1 MNEHLRRLSIL
12 SVVALIFLSII
23 CFPNYTKAQDTSR
36 VDTSV
41 TIKDTISQQIGV
53 ASKDSVTAVISV
65 DIRLL
70 PKNKNA
76 KSQDTSRTD
85 TSKTAKDTANEKT
98 DENSTKTKSTGFFQ
112 KKFYGSTIS
121 QWLIALSIILGA
133 VIVGRILYWFF
144 TKIVR
149 IFTEKTETKLDDII
163 IDKIEEPIVAA
174 IVIAGFWWGISYLSF
189 AEATRKQIE
198 GFIYLIIILDVAW
211 LIVRTIDGLI
221 EEYIVPIVEESE
233 SNLDDA
239 ILPIARRG
247 FKVIVWVIAVVVGLN
262 NAGYDVATVLAGLGI
277 GGVALA
283 IGARTT
289 IMNIFGGLSV
299 LINQPFKI
307 GDRILISGHD
317 GYVQEIGL
325 SNTRLRTFIDDFLV
339 TIPNK
344 VFTDKEVV
352 NISAAAGVKGVFF
365 LNISTKTPG
374 NRITALTKFLQQLS
388 ITHEHLEGD
397 NKTTLQEFSDFS
409 VMVRYVF
416 YIKNDAPYWDTKT
429 ELGVR
434 IMEYFKENDIEFAQR
449 RMTFFTEE
457 TPPKPDDEIDDDKEE
472 TGFGF

>member
-1 MNEHLRRLSIL
+1 M
-12 SVVALIFLSII
+12 
-23 CFPNYTKAQDTSR
+23 
-36 VDTSV
+36 
-41 TIKDTISQQIGV
+41 
-53 ASKDSVTAVISV
+53 
-65 DIRLL
+65 
-70 PKNKNA
+70 
-76 KSQDTSRTD
+76 
-85 TSKTAKDTANEKT
+85 
-98 DENSTKTKSTGFFQ
+98 
-112 KKFYGSTIS
+112 
-121 QWLIALSIILGA
+121 
-133 VIVGRILYWFF
+133 
-144 TKIVR
+144 R

-189 AEATRKQIE
+189 AESTRKQIE

-339 TIPNK
+339 T
-344 VFTDKEVV
+344 KEVV
-352 NISAAAGVKGVFF
+352 NISAASGVKGVFF

-374 NRITALTKFLQQLS
+374 DRITALTKYLQQLS
-388 ITHEHLEGD
+388 INHEYLEAD

-429 ELGVR
+429 ELGVN
-434 IMEYFKENDIEFAQR
+434 IMNYFKEHDIEFAQR

-457 TPPKPDDEIDDDKEE
+457 TQPPPDDEIDDDKEE

>member
-1 MNEHLRRLSIL
+1 MDIFAKRNSTIIAKQLTTSSVQNTSKLLTVFWALLLLS
-12 SVVALIFLSII
+12 FLS
-23 CFPNYTKAQDTSR
+23 F
-36 VDTSV
+36 
-41 TIKDTISQQIGV
+41 
-53 ASKDSVTAVISV
+53 SVTAQNKKEPTDSAK
-65 DIRLL
+65 
-70 PKNKNA
+70 KNTVAQKKEA
-76 KSQDTSRTD
+76 SG
-85 TSKTAKDTANEKT
+85 
-98 DENSTKTKSTGFFQ
+98 KTKAEKITKKSEVKSTSFFA
-112 KKFYGSTIS
+112 KKLYGSTIT
-121 QWLIALSIILGA
+121 QWFIALSIILGA
-133 VIVGRILYWFF
+133 IIVGRILYWFF

-174 IVIAGFWWGISYLSF
+174 IVIAGFWWGISYLQLNDK
-189 AEATRKQIE
+189 TRLQIE
-198 GFIYLIIILDVAW
+198 GFVYLVIILDVAW

-233 SNLDDA
+233 SSLDDA

-299 LINQPFKI
+299 LINQPFRI
-307 GDRILISGHD
+307 GDRIQINGHD

-325 SNTRLRTFIDDFLV
+325 SNTRLRTFIDDYLV

-352 NISAAAGVKGVFF
+352 NISAASGVKGVFF
-365 LNISTKTPG
+365 LNISTLTSPEK
-374 NRITALTKFLQQLS
+374 ITALTKFLQQMS
-388 ITHEHLEGD
+388 IQHEHLEGD

-416 YIKNDAPYWDTKT
+416 YIKNDSPYWDTKT
-429 ELGVR
+429 ELGVK
-434 IMEYFKENDIEFAQR
+434 IMQYFKENNIAFAQR
-449 RMTFFTEE
+449 RMTFYTEE
-457 TPPKPDDEIDDDKEE
+457 QAPPPPPEVDDDKDESGL
-472 TGFGF
+472 GF

>member
-1 MNEHLRRLSIL
+1 M
-12 SVVALIFLSII
+12 
-23 CFPNYTKAQDTSR
+23 D
-36 VDTSV
+36 
-41 TIKDTISQQIGV
+41 
-53 ASKDSVTAVISV
+53 
-65 DIRLL
+65 
-70 PKNKNA
+70 
-76 KSQDTSRTD
+76 
-85 TSKTAKDTANEKT
+85 
-98 DENSTKTKSTGFFQ
+98 FFS
-112 KKFYGSTIS
+112 KKFYGSTLKE
-121 QWLIALSIILGA
+121 WLIALSIILGA
-133 VIVGRILYWFF
+133 IIVGRILYWFF

-149 IFTEKTETKLDDII
+149 IFTERTETKLDDII

-174 IVIAGFWWGISYLSF
+174 IVIAGFWWGISYLHF
-189 AEATRKQIE
+189 KPKTKEQIE

-221 EEYIVPIVEESE
+221 EEYIVPLVEESE

-352 NISAAAGVKGVFF
+352 NISAASGVKGVFY
-365 LNISTKTPG
+365 LNISTTTPG
-374 NRITALTKFLQQLS
+374 KKITALTKFLQDLS
-388 ITHEHLEGD
+388 INHEYVEAD

-416 YIKNDAPYWDTKT
+416 YIKNNAPYWDTKT

-434 IMEYFKENDIEFAQR
+434 IMNYFEEQNIMFAQR
-449 RMTFFTEE
+449 RMTFYTEE
-457 TPPKPDDEIDDDKEE
+457 TPPPPADDEDEDKDESGL
-472 TGFGF
+472 GF

>member
-1 MNEHLRRLSIL
+1 MSTYIQRLRVF
-12 SVVALIFLSII
+12 SVVAWLFLFIGLFS
-23 CFPNYTKAQDTSR
+23 PETTAQ
-36 VDTSV
+36 
-41 TIKDTISQQIGV
+41 
-53 ASKDSVTAVISV
+53 
-65 DIRLL
+65 
-70 PKNKNA
+70 N
-76 KSQDTSRTD
+76 
-85 TSKTAKDTANEKT
+85 TAKDTVKKT
-98 DENSTKTKSTGFFQ
+98 TIQNKGKTKTQTARKSPGGFFS
-112 KKFYGSTIS
+112 KKFYGSTLYE
-121 QWLIALSIILGA
+121 WLIALSIILGA

-174 IVIAGFWWGISYLSF
+174 IVIAGFWWGISYLHF
-189 AEATRKQIE
+189 AAKTKQQIE

-221 EEYIVPIVEESE
+221 EEYIVPLVEESE

-299 LINQPFKI
+299 LINQPFRI

-374 NRITALTKFLQQLS
+374 EKITALTKFLQNLS
-388 ITHEHLEGD
+388 INHEHLETD

-416 YIKNDAPYWDTKT
+416 YIKNEAPYWDTKT

-434 IMEYFKENDIEFAQR
+434 IMNYFQENNISFAQR

-457 TPPKPDDEIDDDKEE
+457 TTPPPMEENDDDKEE
-472 TGFGF
+472 TGLGF

>member
-1 MNEHLRRLSIL
+1 MNKPIQNLRVYSL
-12 SVVALIFLSII
+12 VAWLFLLTGIFSPDII
-23 CFPNYTKAQDTSR
+23 AQDTSNR
-36 VDTSV
+36 V
-41 TIKDTISQQIGV
+41 
-53 ASKDSVTAVISV
+53 
-65 DIRLL
+65 
-70 PKNKNA
+70 
-76 KSQDTSRTD
+76 
-85 TSKTAKDTANEKT
+85 AKDTVTTTQK
-98 DENSTKTKSTGFFQ
+98 KSAAKAKKEQGVPGGFFS
-112 KKFYGSTIS
+112 KKFYGSTIY

-174 IVIAGFWWGISYLSF
+174 IVIAGFWWGISYLTF
-189 AEATRKQIE
+189 KEATLDQIE

-221 EEYIVPIVEESE
+221 EEYIVPLVEESE

-352 NISAAAGVKGVFF
+352 NISAASGVKGVFF
-365 LNISTKTPG
+365 LNISTDTPG
-374 NRITALTKFLQQLS
+374 SKITALTKFLQQLS
-388 ITHEHLEGD
+388 INHEYLEED

-416 YIKNDAPYWDTKT
+416 YIKNSAPYWDTKT
-429 ELGVR
+429 ELGVS
-434 IMEYFKENDIEFAQR
+434 IMDYFKAHGISFAQR
-449 RMTFFTEE
+449 KMTFHTEE
-457 TPPKPDDEIDDDKEE
+457 APPPIVEDEDDDKEE
-472 TGFGF
+472 TGLGF

>member
-1 MNEHLRRLSIL
+1 MDFFAKRNSNLSTKKLALKNPQSWSVFIWALLIISCLSI
-12 SVVALIFLSII
+12 
-23 CFPNYTKAQDTSR
+23 T
-36 VDTSV
+36 
-41 TIKDTISQQIGV
+41 
-53 ASKDSVTAVISV
+53 VTAQN
-65 DIRLL
+65 
-70 PKNKNA
+70 NK
-76 KSQDTSRTD
+76 KSTDSTSNNVEKRQDP
-85 TSKTAKDTANEKT
+85 TAKKQEVKAAK
-98 DENSTKTKSTGFFQ
+98 KTKPSGFFA
-112 KKFYGSTIS
+112 KKFYGSTVS

-174 IVIAGFWWGISYLSF
+174 IVIAGFWWGISYLHF
-189 AEATRKQIE
+189 APKTKQQTE
-198 GFIYLIIILDVAW
+198 GFIYLIIIMDVAW

-307 GDRILISGHD
+307 GDRIVINGHD

-325 SNTRLRTFIDDFLV
+325 SNTRLRTFIDDYLV

-352 NISAAAGVKGVFF
+352 NISAASGVKGVFF
-365 LNISTKTPG
+365 LNIATATIPQK
-374 NRITALTKFLQQLS
+374 ITDLTRFLQQMS
-388 ITHEHLEGD
+388 ITHEHLEED

-409 VMVRYVF
+409 VMIRYVF
-416 YIKNDAPYWDTKT
+416 YIKSDSPYWDTKT
-429 ELGVR
+429 ELGVK
-434 IMEYFKENDIEFAQR
+434 IMEYFHKNDISFAQR
-449 RMTFFTEE
+449 KMTFYTEE
-457 TPPKPDDEIDDDKEE
+457 KAPPPPPDDIDDDKDES
-472 TGFGF
+472 GFGF

>member
-1 MNEHLRRLSIL
+1 MSRHIQKLRVF
-12 SVVALIFLSII
+12 SVVAWLFLFIGLFSPETI
-23 CFPNYTKAQDTSR
+23 AQDSSKSTTKNTSLQ
-36 VDTSV
+36 
-41 TIKDTISQQIGV
+41 K
-53 ASKDSVTAVISV
+53 KEK
-65 DIRLL
+65 
-70 PKNKNA
+70 P
-76 KSQDTSRTD
+76 
-85 TSKTAKDTANEKT
+85 TAKVEQ
-98 DENSTKTKSTGFFQ
+98 KSSGGFFS
-112 KKFYGSTIS
+112 KKFYGSTIY

-189 AEATRKQIE
+189 AEKTRDQIE

-221 EEYIVPIVEESE
+221 EEYIVPLVEESE

-352 NISAAAGVKGVFF
+352 NISAASGVKGVFF
-365 LNISTKTPG
+365 LNISTQTPG
-374 NRITALTKFLQQLS
+374 HKITALTKFLQQLS
-388 ITHEHLEGD
+388 INHEHLETD

-434 IMEYFKENDIEFAQR
+434 IMNYFKENDISFAQR
-449 RMTFFTEE
+449 RMTFYAEDA
-457 TPPKPDDEIDDDKEE
+457 PPPVVEDNDDDKEE
-472 TGFGF
+472 TGLGF

>member
-1 MNEHLRRLSIL
+1 MDIFAKRNSIVTTKKLLGLSAQSQLKL
-12 SVVALIFLSII
+12 SLWVLLMMSFLAFSANAQNKKTVV
-23 CFPNYTKAQDTSR
+23 D
-36 VDTSV
+36 
-41 TIKDTISQQIGV
+41 
-53 ASKDSVTAVISV
+53 
-65 DIRLL
+65 
-70 PKNKNA
+70 
-76 KSQDTSRTD
+76 
-85 TSKTAKDTANEKT
+85 
-98 DENSTKTKSTGFFQ
+98 STKTTTVAQQQGKTEAKDAAKKTKGGGFFA
-112 KKFYGSTIS
+112 KKFYGSTVT

-133 VIVGRILYWFF
+133 IIVGRILYWFF

-174 IVIAGFWWGISYLSF
+174 IVIAGFWWGISYLYF
-189 AEATRKQIE
+189 TPKTRTQIE

-307 GDRILISGHD
+307 GDRIQINGHD

-325 SNTRLRTFIDDFLV
+325 SNTRLRTFIDDYLV

-352 NISAAAGVKGVFF
+352 NISAASGVKGVFF
-365 LNISTKTPG
+365 LNISTSTLPEK
-374 NRITALTKFLQQLS
+374 ITALTKFLQQMS
-388 ITHEHLEGD
+388 IKHEHLEED

-416 YIKNDAPYWDTKT
+416 YVKNKSPYWDTKT
-429 ELGVR
+429 ELGVK
-434 IMEYFKENDIEFAQR
+434 IMQYFKENDISFAQR
-449 RMTFFTEE
+449 RMTFYSEE
-457 TPPKPDDEIDDDKEE
+457 KAPPPPPDTDDDKDES
-472 TGFGF
+472 GFGF

>member
-1 MNEHLRRLSIL
+1 MDFFAKRNSNLSTKKLVVKSPQKWSVFIWALLIIGCL
-12 SVVALIFLSII
+12 SVTV
-23 CFPNYTKAQDTSR
+23 TAQD
-36 VDTSV
+36 
-41 TIKDTISQQIGV
+41 
-53 ASKDSVTAVISV
+53 
-65 DIRLL
+65 
-70 PKNKNA
+70 NK
-76 KSQDTSRTD
+76 KRTD
-85 TSKTAKDTANEKT
+85 STSKSNTAKKQEAKAAK
-98 DENSTKTKSTGFFQ
+98 KTKSSGFFS
-112 KKFYGSTIS
+112 KKYYGSTVK

-133 VIVGRILYWFF
+133 IIVGRILYWFF

-149 IFTEKTETKLDDII
+149 IFTDKTETKLDDII

-174 IVIAGFWWGISYLSF
+174 IVIGGFWWGISYLQF
-189 AEATRKQIE
+189 AIKTRNQIE
-198 GFIYLIIILDVAW
+198 GIIYLIIILDIAW

-325 SNTRLRTFIDDFLV
+325 SNTRLRTFIDDYLV

-352 NISAAAGVKGVFF
+352 NISAASGVKGVFF
-365 LNISTKTPG
+365 LNISTNTVPEK
-374 NRITALTKFLQQLS
+374 ITGLTKFLQQLS
-388 ITHEHLEGD
+388 INHEHLEED

-416 YIKNDAPYWDTKT
+416 YIKSTSPYWDIKT
-429 ELGVR
+429 ELGVK
-434 IMEYFKENDIEFAQR
+434 IMQYFRENNIIFAQR
-449 RMTFFTEE
+449 RVTFEPEE
-457 TPPKPDDEIDDDKEE
+457 KTAPPPPDVDDDKDES
-472 TGFGF
+472 GFGF